1 MQTIEWRDEIQQCAK
16 NARMWTVEGI
26 DHHAECN
33 VQELLVS
40 VAGIS
45 VPRVRKHT
53 GDITCSMLCTP
64 TIHKSLVIVVETA
77 YVK

>member
-1 MQTIEWRDEIQQCAK
+1 
-16 NARMWTVEGI
+16 MWTVEGI
-26 DHHAECN
+26 DHHAECK

-45 VPRVRKHT
+45 VSCVRKHI